1 MSQIK
6 TIHSV
11 YFSPTG
17 NSRIAARAVAYALKR
32 ELGAEYNEL
41 DLTPAA
47 ARRTKHTFD
56 NDDIVVIAMPVYAG
70 RLPNKIAPDIAAN
83 ISGFGK
89 TRLIALCTY
98 GKRSPGDALREL
110 LILGRQ
116 NGFVPLAAR
125 SLECEHAFSAKIA
138 RGRPN
143 GTDLAELDELGAGL
157 ARSIAAGQD
166 RPLDFDYES
175 PLAPY
180 YTPLKEDS
188 TPARFLKAKPV
199 VDLSLCTRCA
209 KCAAVC
215 PMDSI
220 KADNPEKTDGVCIK
234 CQACIKVCPAGARRF
249 EDADFISHVRMLE
262 KSFGE

>member
-6 TIHSV
+6 TIHCV

-47 ARRTKHTFD
+47 ARRAVCTFD

-83 ISGFGK
+83 IHGGGK

-116 NGFVPLAAR
+116 NGFAPAAAR
-125 SLECEHAFSAKIA
+125 SIEGEHAFSAKIA
-138 RGRPN
+138 RGKPN
-143 GTDLAELDELGAGL
+143 TADLAELDALGAAL
-157 ARSIAAGQD
+157 AQSIAAGLD
-166 RPLDFDYES
+166 KPLDFDYET

-180 YTPLKEDS
+180 YTPLKEDG
-188 TPARFLKAKPV
+188 TPARFLKARPV
-199 VDLSLCTRCA
+199 VDSSLCTRCA
-209 KCAAVC
+209 KCAPAC
-215 PMDSI
+215 PMGSI
-220 KADNPEKTDGVCIK
+220 NADNPAETDGICIK
-234 CQACIKVCPAGARRF
+234 CQACIKACPVGARRF
-249 EDADFISHVRMLE
+249 EDTDFISHVRMLE
-262 KSFGE
+262 KRFGE